1 MKRSEQEDEEMV
13 FIGTKKR
20 PDYEEVSDDFDNIV
34 QSKPKKTWVVQDE
47 MDEIA
52 GGNVKYYFPG

>member
-1 MKRSEQEDEEMV
+1 LKRSEQEDEEMV

-34 QSKPKKTWVVQDE
+34 QSKPKKT
-47 MDEIA
+47 
-52 GGNVKYYFPG
+52 